1 MHDKIGR
8 SAAKIIHYQEI
19 LAFHVKLVV
28 TKLYQWPPR
37 LVSFQK
43 FAKFWEIL
51 HDDVTSR
58 NQGTFSREEERE
70 ILFFDQ
76 SSIIHEKHVR
86 FILPPIF
93 KTSSPQCDYNV
104 EYLLHIELL

>member
-43 FAKFWEIL
+43 FAEFWEIL

-93 KTSSPQCDYNV
+93 KTSSPQCD
-104 EYLLHIELL
+104 ESATTM